1 MDTLKPESSDLPL
14 LEALK
19 KARDIEEQLSTRYI
33 QYAEFTDNEVASSL
47 FTHLASDCKNHSCM
61 LDELS
66 SLLGNAT
73 NLNYRGGLMPGRLP
87 EIGSVIDQGA
97 AIETTYKFAKEH
109 TAVEESVLKFYI
121 DLSRVVPNDE
131 AYSILRRLIEDER
144 SHHEMLDQLMSD
156 LMELYGEQLV
166 LDSE

>member
-1 MDTLKPESSDLPL
+1 MKTESSDLPL

-47 FTHLASDCKNHSCM
+47 FTRLASDCRKHSCM

-66 SLLGNAT
+66 GLLANAV
-73 NLNYRGGLMPGRLP
+73 NMNYRGDLMPGRLP
-87 EIGSVIDQGA
+87 EIGSVIDQPT
-97 AIETTYKFAKEH
+97 AIETTYEITKEH
-109 TAVEESVLKFYI
+109 TAVEESVLQFYI

-144 SHHEMLDQLMSD
+144 SHHEMLDKLMSD

>member
-1 MDTLKPESSDLPL
+1 LMPESSGLPI

-19 KARDIEEQLSTRYI
+19 KARDIEEQLSKRYI

-47 FTHLASDCKNHSCM
+47 FTRPASDCRKHSCM

-66 SLLGNAT
+66 GLLGNTT
-73 NLNYRGGLMPGRLP
+73 NLNYRGNLMPGRLP
-87 EIGSVIDQGA
+87 EFGSAIDQPT
-97 AIETTYKFAKEH
+97 AIETTYKIAKEH
-109 TAVEESVLKFYI
+109 TAVEESVLQFYI

-131 AYSILRRLIEDER
+131 AYGILRRLIEDER
-144 SHHEMLDQLMSD
+144 SHHEMLDKLMSD
-156 LMELYGEQLV
+156 LMELYGEKLA